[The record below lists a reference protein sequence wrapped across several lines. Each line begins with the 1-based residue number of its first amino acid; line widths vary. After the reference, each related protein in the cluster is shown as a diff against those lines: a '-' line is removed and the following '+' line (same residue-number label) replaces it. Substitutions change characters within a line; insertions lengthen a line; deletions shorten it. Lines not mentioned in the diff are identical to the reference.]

1 MTGSSNVDTICFT
14 EESTG
19 TMRLKIRLLKKLTNL
34 ISTVGLF
41 KIDLDNNKFMSV
53 ITDEENRQNMKSGK
67 VSRQG
72 HLRIKLGLN

>member
-1 MTGSSNVDTICFT
+1 
-14 EESTG
+14 
-19 TMRLKIRLLKKLTNL
+19 MRLKIRLLKKLTSL

-67 VSRQG
+67 VSSQG